1 MPTVPAREGAD
12 GGETVVEMREPDP
25 GTALRRLR
33 LRVLLKLMALG
44 GVAALA
50 LAFSVQFVS
59 LPGGSAPQ
67 PRTLDLTAIETGEV
81 KRLRWNGR
89 HVLVVHRDAKLL
101 DSLDSIEAEA
111 LRDPRARRGRQPEGL
126 ALPER
131 SFAPDWLVVYGES
144 ADLGCELDLV
154 HPDDADGW
162 PGGFEDR
169 CRGGRYDA
177 AGRVFRDQP
186 GARNLEIPEYR
197 MHGDGER
204 LILGES

>member
-1 MPTVPAREGAD
+1 MLRSS
-12 GGETVVEMREPDP
+12 PDP
-25 GTALRRLR
+25 ETALRRLR

-44 GVAALA
+44 GVVALA
-50 LAFSVQFVS
+50 LAFSAQFVS
-59 LPGGSAPQ
+59 LPGGSGPE
-67 PRTLDLTAIETGEV
+67 PRSLDLAEIEAGEV

-89 HVLVVHRDAKLL
+89 HVLVVHRDAALL
-101 DSLDSIEAEA
+101 ESLEAVEAEA
-111 LRDPRARRGRQPEGL
+111 LRDPQARRGRQPEGL

-131 SFAPDWLVVYGES
+131 SFTPDWLVVYGES

-154 HPDDADGW
+154 HPEQADGW

-186 GARNLEIPEYR
+186 GARNLEIPQYR
-197 MHGDGER
+197 LHGDGER
-204 LILGES
+204 LILGGS